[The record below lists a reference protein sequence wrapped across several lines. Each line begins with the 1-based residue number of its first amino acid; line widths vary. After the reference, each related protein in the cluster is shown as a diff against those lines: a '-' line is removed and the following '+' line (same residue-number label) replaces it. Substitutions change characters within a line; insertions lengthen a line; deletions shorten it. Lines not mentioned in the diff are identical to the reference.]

1 MCAAGD
7 SSDGSLSQ
15 RMLETLLSWMQDHR
29 HPIFIVAT
37 ASDLSAL
44 PPELMRKGRFD
55 DFLFVDLPSEG
66 TQAQV
71 FAYSPRTSQPR
82 SVKVQSACARQ

>member
-37 ASDLSAL
+37 ANDLSTL
-44 PPELMRKGRFD
+44 PPELMRKSRFD
-55 DFLFVDLPSEG
+55 DFLFVD
-66 TQAQV
+66 
-71 FAYSPRTSQPR
+71 SPSQPQ
-82 SVKVQSACARQ
+82 SVKVQPACSRQ